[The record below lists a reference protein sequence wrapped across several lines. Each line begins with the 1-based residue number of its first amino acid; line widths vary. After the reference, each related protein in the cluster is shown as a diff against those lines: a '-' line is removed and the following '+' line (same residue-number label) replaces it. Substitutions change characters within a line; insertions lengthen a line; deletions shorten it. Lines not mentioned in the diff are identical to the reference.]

1 MDKMKGEKVRWRRRK
16 WGERLVVDLT
26 ASLSPTHRDTWRTQ
40 EQEDARVESP
50 SGIEAFSI

>member
-1 MDKMKGEKVRWRRRK
+1 MDKTKGKKVRWRRRK
-16 WGERLVVDLT
+16 RGERLVVDLT